1 MDPFNNLCKEMQAK
15 FQVVLEHI
23 EQLQTIANSYRTKLP
38 NLDLLIDSCLHRI
51 NSNITPQ
58 ITMAIDSFLILTK
71 QQENKLQLEPTIF
84 YPRKTIAD
92 QLTKLEQSL
101 NNNQNIVAKL
111 MTDEDMLIEA
121 DETKLKLIL
130 NYLIS
135 NAIKFTPRGTIT
147 LSCDYK
153 LDHQSK
159 ENILTFVVEDEG
171 VGMTP
176 EELDRVSKW
185 FLQDSTG
192 T

>member
-23 EQLQTIANSYRTKLP
+23 QQLQTIANSYRTKLP
-38 NLDLLIDSCLHRI
+38 NLDLIDSCLHRI

-71 QQENKLQLEPTIF
+71 QQENKLQLEPTLF
-84 YPRKTIAD
+84 NPRKTIAD
-92 QLTKLEQSL
+92 QLTISEQSL
-101 NNNQNIVAKL
+101 NNNQNIVVKL
-111 MTDEDMLIEA
+111 MIDEDMLIEA

-130 NYLIS
+130 NFLIS
-135 NAIKFTPRGTIT
+135 NAIKFSPRGTIT

-159 ENILTFVVEDEG
+159 EHILTFVVEDEG
-171 VGMTP
+171 VGMSP

-185 FLQDSTG
+185 FLQDNTG

>member
-38 NLDLLIDSCLHRI
+38 NLDLIDSCLHRI

-71 QQENKLQLEPTIF
+71 QQENKLQLEPTLF
-84 YPRKTIAD
+84 NPRKTIAD
-92 QLTKLEQSL
+92 QLTISEQSL
-101 NNNQNIVAKL
+101 NNNQNIVVKL
-111 MTDEDMLIEA
+111 MIDEDMLIEA

-130 NYLIS
+130 NFLIS
-135 NAIKFTPRGTIT
+135 NAIKFSPRGTIT

-159 ENILTFVVEDEG
+159 EHILTFVVEDEG
-171 VGMTP
+171 VGMSP

-185 FLQDSTG
+185 FLQDNTG